1 MSYVLINVGTDL
13 PYRRN
18 NCTMVY
24 RTVPAAKAQRTKLNK
39 LDGGINQWTLM
50 TTSDYMMKPVPMK
63 TVKNL
68 MTGAMIQ
75 IPVDTPRGSDPSQEL
90 YWTM

>member
-1 MSYVLINVGTDL
+1 MSYVLINVTTQL
-13 PYRRN
+13 AYKRN
-18 NCTMVY
+18 HCTQVY
-24 RTVPAAKAQRTKLNK
+24 KTAPAAKAQRTKLNK
-39 LDGGINQWTLM
+39 VDGGINQWQVM
-50 TTSDYMMKPVPMK
+50 TVSDYRNHPVPMK

-68 MTGAMIQ
+68 MTGALID

>member
-13 PYRRN
+13 PYTRN
-18 NCTMVY
+18 HCTMVY
-24 RTVPAAKAQRTKLNK
+24 RTQASAKGARTRLGDVAQW
-39 LDGGINQWTLM
+39 QLM
-50 TTSDYMMKPVPMK
+50 TMTDYINKPVKMK

-68 MTGAMIQ
+68 MTGADVE
-75 IPVDTPRGSDPSQEL
+75 IPADTPRSCDPSQEL